1 MTNPTDPLNQR
12 SNISADGTI
21 AFSTMTFTQ
30 SVADLSEDTFDD
42 LVAILV
48 SRVLEDY
55 AVTDDPDQTIITG
68 LTNTGKVILSA
79 AVIMGSVFF
88 VFVTNP
94 SPVVKMIGFGWALAY
109 SPTH

>member
-42 LVAILV
+42 LV
-48 SRVLEDY
+48 S
-55 AVTDDPDQTIITG
+55 AVE
-68 LTNTGKVILSA
+68 
-79 AVIMGSVFF
+79 
-88 VFVTNP
+88 
-94 SPVVKMIGFGWALAY
+94 PV
-109 SPTH
+109 